1 MEAKLNEV
9 PWELFVI
16 LPEHT
21 LSVGIKSVFKK
32 PHQLGWEKETNYGF
46 DTTVFQGVW
55 LKGLTILLRWL
66 KLTSTVFHHSTNSSC
81 YLLNWIIEHVMIV
94 LNELVTKSSESY
106 LNICCENFL
115 NIWTNTSDCL
125 VKEVAFLCVTIFL
138 WIEINSFSL
147 PFHLSQNYLFHP
159 FLKIAMCYMRGWGLK
174 QCIGIQISC
183 GENAFSCVSYYL
195 DSIQFIILHDTDLTN
210 SISRFFTCFCFSK
223 RLAKFLS

>member
-1 MEAKLNEV
+1 MREGNKLWFWHHCILGGVAERINYTSQMAEAHMHSISSLYQQLMLFIELNY
-9 PWELFVI
+9 W
-16 LPEHT
+16 T
-21 LSVGIKSVFKK
+21 
-32 PHQLGWEKETNYGF
+32 
-46 DTTVFQGVW
+46 
-55 LKGLTILLRWL
+55 R
-66 KLTSTVFHHSTNSSC
+66 
-81 YLLNWIIEHVMIV
+81 VMIV
-94 LNELVTKSSESY
+94 FNELVTKSSESY

-159 FLKIAMCYMRGWGLK
+159 FLKIAVCYMRGWGIK

-183 GENAFSCVSYYL
+183 GENAFLCVSYYL
-195 DSIQFIILHDTDLTN
+195 DSIQFIVLHDTDLTN
-210 SISRFFTCFCFSK
+210 SMSRFFTCLCFSK